1 MENKERAKRFIFDLK
16 KIDRREF
23 LKFFLLG
30 AGLFLTNSGCFPEK
44 EIKKFENFSLLPPEN
59 PSPAFLRGINLNAP
73 FLWQDV
79 DYPEKITNAFE
90 NAKEIGA
97 RNIRVFINDLFEPE
111 LGRYNFDVL
120 KKIKKLAQ
128 ISPFPLQVDLFD
140 AFSLSHFGKINLV
153 HSSSPYPS
161 PYLAGDF
168 FNDERLRNFFL
179 RRVETIILFFG
190 DIKNIVS
197 WSVAN
202 ELEPKGTKEEKREIL
217 TMWYEEII
225 KKIKEIDPERPII
238 SGLADP
244 ELIDEEKLKEIGL
257 TANTI
262 HFYPNLFQNFQESRK
277 IPLVCQEIGFPSK
290 IAGIK
295 IPDSL
300 YDIFFSNFLNDSF
313 LNFAEINEK
322 KGLLKLKTDSF
333 WFWRLSYE
341 GDSHQDGFEIIPQR
355 IPRTLETIF
364 SLRRILES
372 LYPL

>member
-1 MENKERAKRFIFDLK
+1 MENKEGAKGSIFDR
-16 KIDRREF
+16 KINRRKF
-23 LKFFLLG
+23 LKFILLG
-30 AGLFLTNSGCFPEK
+30 TGLFSTSSGCFPEK

-59 PSPAFLRGINLNAP
+59 PSPSFLRGINLNAP

-79 DYPEKITNAFE
+79 DYPEKIANAFK
-90 NAKEIGA
+90 NAEKIGA

-120 KKIKKLAQ
+120 EKIKKLAQ

-140 AFSLSHFGKINLV
+140 AFSLSHFGKFNLF
-153 HSSSPYPS
+153 HSSSPSPS
-161 PYLAGDF
+161 PYLTGDF

-217 TMWYEEII
+217 TRWYEEII
-225 KKIKEIDPERPII
+225 KKIKEIDPERPIL
-238 SGLADP
+238 SGLSDP
-244 ELIDEEKLKEIGL
+244 QLIDEEKLRKLGL

-262 HFYPNLFQNFQESRK
+262 HFYPDLFQTSQPPGK
-277 IPLVCQEIGFPSK
+277 IPLVCQEIGFPSR
-290 IAGIK
+290 IAEIK

-300 YDIFFSNFLNDSF
+300 YDIFFSNFLNNSF
-313 LNFAEINEK
+313 LNFAEINEE
-322 KGLLKLKTDSF
+322 KGLLRLKTDSF
-333 WFWRLSYE
+333 WLWRLSYE
-341 GDSHQDGFEIIPQR
+341 GDLHQDGFEIIPQR
-355 IPRTLETIF
+355 IPRTLETIS
-364 SLRRILES
+364 SLKRILES
-372 LYPL
+372 FYPL